1 MWVYINQFYLTN
13 FTKTVFAG
21 PGETPRTLREEEKA
35 EQNFSCGFQG
45 WEKQGEPVE
54 QVELL

>member
-1 MWVYINQFYLTN
+1 MGKYLSQ
-13 FTKTVFAG
+13 
-21 PGETPRTLREEEKA
+21 PGGRREEEKA